1 MASILKRQNL
11 SNLTEVFE
19 KEKITPDVVPL
30 LSASEMKQL
39 GVSNS
44 SDMMSL
50 RMECSIYGK
59 RKPRR
64 NRLGS
69 GAPEFN
75 IPKSILENHLEE
87 GFKIKEIASMLSVSE
102 STIYRRMQSYGL
114 SSQDFSNVSDEELD
128 NHITE
133 LSKDFPFCGE
143 GMLKFL
149 LQERGIKVQRMRL
162 RDSIHRV
169 DEEGVRERTKG
180 RLQRRVYNVKG
191 PNHLW
196 HIDTNHKLVRWNFII
211 IGGIDGY
218 SRLPVMLECRDNNKS
233 DTILA
238 CFLGAVEKFG
248 LPSRI
253 RTDQGSE
260 NVGIVDYMISRRGTD
275 RGSAITGKS
284 THNQRIERLW
294 RDVYQGV
301 LALYYKLFYFM
312 EDEGILDPLDD
323 VHLVALH
330 HVYRAKIQEKL
341 DIWNKAWSQHRM
353 RTTRSSPIRMWV
365 AGQLQNPVGLELR
378 SELIPHYGVEGFIT
392 EGGDDGSGRPI
403 FDALSFQLSND
414 CRQQLNHEIASTWTS
429 SNFGIEVYLKALHIV
444 RQSVLSQRNANAS
457 PPEI

>member
-1 MASILKRQNL
+1 M
-11 SNLTEVFE
+11 
-19 KEKITPDVVPL
+19 
-30 LSASEMKQL
+30 
-39 GVSNS
+39 
-44 SDMMSL
+44 
-50 RMECSIYGK
+50 
-59 RKPRR
+59 
-64 NRLGS
+64 
-69 GAPEFN
+69 
-75 IPKSILENHLEE
+75 
-87 GFKIKEIASMLSVSE
+87 
-102 STIYRRMQSYGL
+102 
-114 SSQDFSNVSDEELD
+114 
-128 NHITE
+128 
-133 LSKDFPFCGE
+133 
-143 GMLKFL
+143 
-149 LQERGIKVQRMRL
+149 
-162 RDSIHRV
+162 
-169 DEEGVRERTKG
+169 
-180 RLQRRVYNVKG
+180 KG

-238 CFLGAVEKFG
+238 SFLGAVEKFG

-260 NVGIVDYMISRRGTD
+260 NVGIVDYVISRRGTD
-275 RGSAITGKS
+275 RGSAITGNS

-341 DIWNKAWSQHRM
+341 DIWKKAWSQHRM
-353 RTTRSSPIRMWV
+353 RTRRSSPIRMWV

-392 EGGDDGSGRPI
+392 EGSDDGSGRPI

-414 CRQQLNHEIASTWTS
+414 CRQQMNHEIASTWTS
-429 SNFGIEVYLKALHIV
+429 SNFGI
-444 RQSVLSQRNANAS
+444 
-457 PPEI
+457 

>member
-169 DEEGVRERTKG
+169 DEEGVRERKKG
-180 RLQRRVYNVKG
+180 TLQRRVYNVKG

-353 RTTRSSPIRMWV
+353 RTTRSSPIRM
-365 AGQLQNPVGLELR
+365 
-378 SELIPHYGVEGFIT
+378 
-392 EGGDDGSGRPI
+392 
-403 FDALSFQLSND
+403 
-414 CRQQLNHEIASTWTS
+414 
-429 SNFGIEVYLKALHIV
+429 
-444 RQSVLSQRNANAS
+444 
-457 PPEI
+457 